1 MPTGSFVH
9 FGKRPPGVE
18 SEGQSADWFAAVAG
32 RLLNGVDLMVA
43 GEVYRL
49 VEVEAYFH
57 GPAHPDPFT
66 HRDPVQREYG
76 RWYFHRTGGVY
87 RGGSFKGVDLTFGD
101 GTATFGVLL
110 RSVVTP
116 DGTLIDGPSRLVDHL
131 LTRTATAT
139 VAELDG
145 VIAGRPWWDAASPL
159 ALRPADPERTAEVVA
174 TARVGLTL
182 RRARGVESA
191 PRFVGRP
198 YRFLT
203 EPRRITKGR
212 PQTVLALHRAGR
224 DAAAIRETTGVA
236 VRVIDKYVADF
247 AVGGGAA
254 DFGAY
259 IGKELS
265 TAGLC
270 QMLGTWAAH
279 FGTASSGGSSPRR
292 PTVGKM
298 VGL

>member
-1 MPTGSFVH
+1 MVRRSEPPVADL
-9 FGKRPPGVE
+9 GKRPPGVG
-18 SEGQSADWFAAVAG
+18 SEGQYADWFAAVAG
-32 RLLNGVDLMVA
+32 RLLNAVDVIVV
-43 GEVYRL
+43 GEAYRL
-49 VEVEAYFH
+49 AEVEAYYH

-76 RWYFHRTGGVY
+76 RWYFHRTGGSY

-131 LTRTATAT
+131 LTKTGTAT

-159 ALRPADPERTAEVVA
+159 HLRQVAKRSAEVIA

-182 RRARGVESA
+182 RRARGVEAA

-198 YRFLT
+198 YRYLT
-203 EPRRITKGR
+203 EPRRIGKGR

-224 DAAAIRETTGVA
+224 DAAAIRERTGVA
-236 VRVIDKYVADF
+236 VRVVDKYVADF
-247 AVGGGAA
+247 AVGECEPG
-254 DFGAY
+254 FGPY
-259 IGKELS
+259 LGMELS

-270 QMLGTWAAH
+270 QLLGTWAAQ
-279 FGTASSGGSSPRR
+279 FG
-292 PTVGKM
+292 
-298 VGL
+298 